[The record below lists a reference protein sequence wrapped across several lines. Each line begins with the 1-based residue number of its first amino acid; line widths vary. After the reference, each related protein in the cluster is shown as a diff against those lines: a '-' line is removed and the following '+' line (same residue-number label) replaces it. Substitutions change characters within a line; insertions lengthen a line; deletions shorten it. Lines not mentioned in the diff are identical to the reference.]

1 MNEFTVL
8 CAVVAL
14 VGLFVTME
22 IVSAVLPL
30 VLVITLVPPGDRAGL
45 AQVIAA
51 ADSSRKLR
59 LWSALRVAVAAR
71 GRTRSGGADTATP
84 RPGFAPG
91 RHSEGHAWNGRA
103 FEASAWD
110 DQTVGGHAPHGRTGD
125 VTIGAG
131 VSGRWPGWR
140 R

>member
-14 VGLFVTME
+14 IGLFVTME

-30 VLVITLVPPGDRAGL
+30 ILVLALVPPQDRAGL

-59 LWSALRVAVAAR
+59 LWPALRLAVAAR
-71 GRTRSGGADTATP
+71 RDQRPHTPDRTFAHAGAHRHAEDRNAHDFVTQEQRDRAAGG
-84 RPGFAPG
+84 
-91 RHSEGHAWNGRA
+91 
-103 FEASAWD
+103 
-110 DQTVGGHAPHGRTGD
+110 
-125 VTIGAG
+125 
-131 VSGRWPGWR
+131 
-140 R
+140 